1 MGEHWLFFFVRT
13 EDGLRTRPLRDYA
26 WNERLGF
33 VILAVALVGGSITR
47 SLGVW

>member
-1 MGEHWLFFFVRT
+1 M
-13 EDGLRTRPLRDYA
+13 RPLRDYS

-33 VILAVALVGGSITR
+33 VLVAVLLVVGSITR